1 MVDFFI
7 VYSSRSSGPADDPA
21 GDESVAAADAGAAE
35 EAGAAAEE
43 AGAAAEEGGAEAE
56 GAGEKAGG
64 GEAAETPVRAP
75 LQGTLALPSISLTPT
90 RPPQNT
96 RTQTHL

>member
-21 GDESVAAADAGAAE
+21 GDESVAAADAGAE
-35 EAGAAAEE
+35 EE